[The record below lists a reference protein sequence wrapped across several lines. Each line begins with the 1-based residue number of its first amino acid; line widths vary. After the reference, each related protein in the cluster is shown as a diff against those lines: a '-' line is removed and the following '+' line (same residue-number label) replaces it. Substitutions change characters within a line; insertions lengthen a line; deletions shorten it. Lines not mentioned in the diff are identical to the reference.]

1 MSHTEDENRVVP
13 PKHRDAHGPST
24 AEPAAL
30 DSGEQEQA
38 AQMIQRNYRGYRTRR
53 QLNGM
58 GLDASSRWA
67 EVKHRLHLWHVAA
80 LTCVYRLSNRVSFQY
95 TTADTY

>member
-1 MSHTEDENRVVP
+1 MSPVQDEDRETP
-13 PKHRDAHGPST
+13 PDQHEAHSS
-24 AEPAAL
+24 AQVEQAAL

-58 GLDASSRWA
+58 GLDASSRWE
-67 EVKHRLHLWHVAA
+67 EVGHAIVTSSV
-80 LTCVYRLSNRVSFQY
+80 LTF
-95 TTADTY
+95 